1 VTDGRSQLEHEGIGM
16 TERKEGGEG
25 ASSRTREF
33 EQGDKVLGRCV
44 VDRCVRRDRL
54 ASFYSAR
61 ALEPDEAS
69 AQCSI
74 WSVHAGIVHRSE
86 RASTLFFDE
95 MQAAS
100 VIAHPAIP
108 GVIAF
113 DPAAPGPVVIARL
126 APGTSLRDRLA
137 EGELLNTR
145 EVARIVTAVA
155 DALNALH
162 TASPPVYHRAVTPE
176 RVISAEDAVLLEECG
191 YAHALILAGMLS
203 EREVEAF
210 AQPGYRV
217 PSQVSRAGGAAVDRF
232 LLTVLAFEAL
242 TGQLPFGAVTVAE
255 LDEATRERV
264 PSARAARPTLPT
276 EVDKVFA
283 RAWRQGAD
291 RPFGSVAEFAVDL
304 ARVLAPTEAPEAMT
318 AGADD
323 GDRLFVRASHRPEAD
338 DVERALESLGEPL
351 TEGGSA
357 QDSSAARRFDVE
369 KLLPMVSAALQVGER
384 TSSVPPE
391 RRSGKALPPL
401 GRALDLP
408 PSKPTLLGAPTG
420 SARGIAPL
428 LARAPVRPMSEPE
441 PAVDDPTPVVG
452 YAHFGSAAFREARD
466 QAPETSESRPPD
478 LSSDAELQDRLSAVN
493 PPLEVFGEERS
504 VVELDESLLEP
515 SSTNTNLQRIM
526 DEIASF
532 RPSDRSPLAAGEGGA
547 HLADSLDEG
556 VTRAVN
562 REDLVRDELA
572 EARTVDPQD
581 RTQHVGTPAS
591 GSTLRAP
598 GPALNGTIS
607 KKTPLPAMPPYES
620 VSSRGTPLSSIKP
633 SATGT
638 RTTKRPAMD
647 PSDRPSPVSESRGPR
662 LGTPVQAFGKGS
674 SLPTTT
680 PAPTRL
686 NTPVPLGGAPSR
698 PVRRSVPPGAVSKP
712 AASAPPIEEPAA
724 KPETVALRR
733 EGDLLARVAPGV
745 ARLTA
750 LSALVAT
757 VGLIYAARQLDAYM
771 SDPAY
776 VMREAMRPEVSPAPQ
791 DAGAPVDDLATAT
804 PPAVEDAGNT
814 AVPAVS
820 ELPDAS
826 ALAIAMDASTVGDAV
841 VAADSP
847 AATDVLVATGP
858 SFIAATDAGVPRRA
872 TPAATPAAGGVPG
885 DAAHARI
892 WTQLQRRVADCVEG
906 IDSHTSVTVL
916 VRFDGTTGMVQRIRS
931 RGIFAEPPIGP
942 CLEQA
947 VTGIRVPP
955 FTAPSWDTSFSFPI
969 APPRWRP
976 PQ

>member
-1 VTDGRSQLEHEGIGM
+1 M
-16 TERKEGGEG
+16 TERKEGGE
-25 ASSRTREF
+25 AETSRTREF

-61 ALEPDEAS
+61 ALEPDEVS

-74 WSVHAGIVHRSE
+74 WAVHAGIVHRSE

-95 MQAAS
+95 MQSAS
-100 VIAHPAIP
+100 VITHPAIP

-145 EVARIVTAVA
+145 EVARLVTAVA
-155 DALNALH
+155 DALTALH
-162 TASPPVYHRAVTPE
+162 AASPPVYHRAVTPE
-176 RVISAEDAVLLEECG
+176 RVLSADDAVLLEECG

-232 LLTVLAFEAL
+232 LLAVLAFEAL

-255 LDEATRERV
+255 LDEATRGRI
-264 PSARAARPTLPT
+264 PSARAARPTLPQ
-276 EVDKVFA
+276 EVDEVFV
-283 RAWRQGAD
+283 RAWSQDAE
-291 RPFGSVAEFAVDL
+291 RPFASVAEFAGDL
-304 ARVLAPTEAPEAMT
+304 ARVLAPTEALEPTRSA
-318 AGADD
+318 ADD
-323 GDRLFVRASHRPEAD
+323 GDRLFGRASQRPGSDE
-338 DVERALESLGEPL
+338 VERAVEALGEPL
-351 TEGGSA
+351 SA
-357 QDSSAARRFDVE
+357 GAPAQESSAARRFDVE

-384 TSSVPPE
+384 SSSVPPE

-420 SARGIAPL
+420 SSRGIAPL
-428 LARAPVRPMSEPE
+428 MARGATRPTPEPEPE

-452 YAHFGSAAFREARD
+452 YAHLGSAAFREARD
-466 QAPETSESRPPD
+466 QLPETSESRPPD
-478 LSSDAELQDRLSAVN
+478 LSSDAELQDRLSVVN
-493 PPLEVFGEERS
+493 PPHTVFGEERS

-515 SSTNTNLQRIM
+515 SNTNTNLQRIM

-532 RPSDRSPLAAGEGGA
+532 RPSDRTSMTEGEGE

-562 REDLVRDELA
+562 REDLVREELA
-572 EARTVDPQD
+572 EARSVDPLD

-598 GPALNGTIS
+598 GPALHGTIS
-607 KKTPLPAMPPYES
+607 KKTPLPALPPYES

-638 RTTKRPAMD
+638 RTTKRPALD
-647 PSDRPSPVSESRGPR
+647 PADRPAPVSESSGPR
-662 LGTPVQAFGKGS
+662 LGTPVQAFGRGS

-698 PVRRSVPPGAVSKP
+698 PVRRSVPPGVVSKP
-712 AASAPPIEEPAA
+712 AASAPPIDEPAP

-776 VMREAMRPEVSPAPQ
+776 VMREASRPEVTPAPQ
-791 DAGAPVDDLATAT
+791 DAGAPIDDLAVAAA
-804 PPAVEDAGNT
+804 PALEDAGNPSLALT
-814 AVPAVS
+814 SGPF
-820 ELPDAS
+820 DAS
-826 ALAIAMDASTVGDAV
+826 TLATAMDAATPGDAALAPSDAPSAPEASV
-841 VAADSP
+841 TP
-847 AATDVLVATGP
+847 GP
-858 SFIAATDAGVPRRA
+858 TIIAATDAGAPRR
-872 TPAATPAAGGVPG
+872 TPPVVTPAGGVPG
-885 DAAHARI
+885 DAVHARV
-892 WTQLQRRVADCVEG
+892 WTQLSRRVADCVEG

-916 VRFDGTTGMVQRIRS
+916 VRFDGPTGMVQRIRS

>member
-1 VTDGRSQLEHEGIGM
+1 M
-16 TERKEGGEG
+16 TERREGGETES
-25 ASSRTREF
+25 ARTREF

-54 ASFYSAR
+54 ASFYSAH
-61 ALEPDEAS
+61 ALEPDEANGS
-69 AQCSI
+69 CSI

-95 MQAAS
+95 MQATS
-100 VIAHPAIP
+100 VITHPSIP
-108 GVIAF
+108 GIIAF
-113 DPAAPGPVVIARL
+113 DPAAPGPVVIARIG
-126 APGTSLRDRLA
+126 PGTSLRDRLA

-145 EVARIVTAVA
+145 EVARIVSAVA
-155 DALNALH
+155 DALTALH
-162 TASPPVYHRAVTPE
+162 SASPPVYHRAVTPE
-176 RVISAEDAVLLEECG
+176 RVLSGDESVMLEECG

-203 EREVEAF
+203 ERELEAF

-232 LLTVLAFEAL
+232 LLAVLAFEAL
-242 TGQLPFGAVTVAE
+242 TGQLPFGAVTVSE
-255 LDEATRERV
+255 LDEATRDRL
-264 PSARAARPTLPT
+264 PSARAARPTLPQG
-276 EVDKVFA
+276 VDDVFA
-283 RAWRQGAD
+283 RAWRQGGD
-291 RPFGSVAEFAVDL
+291 RPFASVREFAEEL
-304 ARVLAPTEAPEAMT
+304 SRVLAPVESPEVSLA
-318 AGADD
+318 AVDD
-323 GDRLFVRASHRPEAD
+323 GDRLFGRASQRAGAD
-338 DVERALESLGEPL
+338 EVDRALASLDEAPADAAA
-351 TEGGSA
+351 SPDA
-357 QDSSAARRFDVE
+357 SAARRFDVE

-428 LARAPVRPMSEPE
+428 IARAGARPAQDVTSDGDPAPE
-441 PAVDDPTPVVG
+441 DPTPVVG
-452 YAHFGSAAFREARD
+452 YAHLGSAAFREGRD
-466 QAPETSESRPPD
+466 STPESSESRPPD
-478 LSSDAELQDRLSAVN
+478 LSTEAELQDRLSAVD
-493 PPLEVFGEERS
+493 PPNTVFGEERS

-515 SSTNTNLQRIM
+515 STTNTNLQRIM

-532 RPSDRSPLAAGEGGA
+532 RPSDRSPLSGA
-547 HLADSLDEG
+547 DVGDHLSDHLDEG

-572 EARTVDPQD
+572 EARAIDPLD
-581 RTQHVGTPAS
+581 RTQHAGTPAS

-598 GPALNGTIS
+598 GPALHGTIS
-607 KKTPLPAMPPYES
+607 KKTPLPALPPYES

-633 SATGT
+633 TATGT
-638 RTTKRPAMD
+638 RTTRRPG
-647 PSDRPSPVSESRGPR
+647 SELSERPPPPSESSGPR
-662 LGTPVQAFGKGS
+662 LGTPVQALGKGS

-698 PVRRSVPPGAVSKP
+698 PVRRSVPPGAVTKP
-712 AASAPPIEEPAA
+712 AAAAPPIDEPAPTA
-724 KPETVALRR
+724 EPVAIRR

-776 VMREAMRPEVSPAPQ
+776 VMREAARPDVTPAPY
-791 DAGAPVDDLATAT
+791 DAGTPVDDLASAVTPTPEDAGSAPAVVTPAASDAATLATEMDASVASVAADVLVASTDVVRAPEAAVST
-804 PPAVEDAGNT
+804 PPAV
-814 AVPAVS
+814 V
-820 ELPDAS
+820 
-826 ALAIAMDASTVGDAV
+826 
-841 VAADSP
+841 
-847 AATDVLVATGP
+847 
-858 SFIAATDAGVPRRA
+858 AATDAGTPRRA
-872 TPAATPAAGGVPG
+872 TPPTPAAGAVPG
-885 DAAHARI
+885 DAVHARV
-892 WTQLQRRVADCVEG
+892 WTQLSRRVADCVEG
-906 IDSHTSVTVL
+906 IDSHTSVTVM
-916 VRFDGTTGMVQRIRS
+916 VRFDGPTGMVQRIRS

-947 VTGIRVPP
+947 VTGIRVPA
-955 FTAPSWDTSFSFPI
+955 FTAPAWDTSFSFPI

>member
-1 VTDGRSQLEHEGIGM
+1 M
-16 TERKEGGEG
+16 TERKEGGE
-25 ASSRTREF
+25 AESARTREF

-61 ALEPDEAS
+61 SLEPDEANGS
-69 AQCSI
+69 CSI

-95 MQAAS
+95 MSAAS

-155 DALNALH
+155 DALTALH
-162 TASPPVYHRAVTPE
+162 TASPSVYHRAVTPE
-176 RVISAEDAVLLEECG
+176 RVISADDAVLLEECG

-203 EREVEAF
+203 ERELEAF

-232 LLTVLAFEAL
+232 LLAVLAFEAL

-264 PSARAARPTLPT
+264 PSARAARPTLPA
-276 EVDKVFA
+276 EVDEVFV
-283 RAWRQGAD
+283 RAWRQGAE
-291 RPFGSVAEFAVDL
+291 RPFASVAEFADNL
-304 ARVLAPTEAPEAMT
+304 ARVLAPSEAAEA
-318 AGADD
+318 APVSADG
-323 GDRLFVRASHRPEAD
+323 GDRLFGRASQRPGAD
-338 DVERALESLGEPL
+338 EVDRALESLGEPL
-351 TEGGSA
+351 SDGAAA

-391 RRSGKALPPL
+391 RRSGKALPPM

-428 LARAPVRPMSEPE
+428 LARSVARPAPEAE

-452 YAHFGSAAFREARD
+452 YAHLGSAAFREARD
-466 QAPETSESRPPD
+466 SVPETSESRPPD

-515 SSTNTNLQRIM
+515 SNTNTNLQRIM

-532 RPSDRSPLAAGEGGA
+532 RPSDRASPTQGEGD
-547 HLADSLDEG
+547 HLADALDEG
-556 VTRAVN
+556 VTRAVH

-572 EARTVDPQD
+572 EARSVDPLD

-598 GPALNGTIS
+598 GPALQGMAS
-607 KKTPLPAMPPYES
+607 KKTPLPALPPYES

-638 RTTKRPAMD
+638 RTTKRPAGEG
-647 PSDRPSPVSESRGPR
+647 SDRPSPAGESGGPR
-662 LGTPVQAFGKGS
+662 LGTPVQALGKGS

-698 PVRRSVPPGAVSKP
+698 PVRRSVPPGTASKP
-712 AASAPPIEEPAA
+712 AASAPPIEEPAP
-724 KPETVALRR
+724 KPETVSLRR
-733 EGDLLARVAPGV
+733 ESDLLARVAPGV

-750 LSALVAT
+750 LSALIAT

-776 VMREAMRPEVSPAPQ
+776 VMREALRPEPTPAPH
-791 DAGAPVDDLATAT
+791 DAGAPVDDLAVAT
-804 PPAVEDAGNT
+804 SPAIEDAGSPLVSAATGQPDGATVASTMDGAAPTDATVT
-814 AVPAVS
+814 AADDVAAPSDVTAPPGPAV
-820 ELPDAS
+820 
-826 ALAIAMDASTVGDAV
+826 IVAV
-841 VAADSP
+841 
-847 AATDVLVATGP
+847 
-858 SFIAATDAGVPRRA
+858 DAGAPRRA
-872 TPAATPAAGGVPG
+872 TPPTVSAGGVPG
-885 DAAHARI
+885 DAVHARV

-916 VRFDGTTGMVQRIRS
+916 VRFDGPTGMVQRIRS

-955 FTAPSWDTSFSFPI
+955 FSAASWDTSFSFPI

>member
-1 VTDGRSQLEHEGIGM
+1 M

-25 ASSRTREF
+25 ETSRTREF

-155 DALNALH
+155 DALTALH
-162 TASPPVYHRAVTPE
+162 SASPPVFHRAVTPE
-176 RVISAEDAVLLEECG
+176 RVISADDSVQLEECG

-217 PSQVSRAGGAAVDRF
+217 PSLVSRAGGAAVDRF
-232 LLTVLAFEAL
+232 LLAVLAFEAL
-242 TGQLPFGAVTVAE
+242 TGQLPFGAITVAE

-276 EVDKVFA
+276 EVDEVFA
-283 RAWRQGAD
+283 RAWRQGVD
-291 RPFGSVAEFAVDL
+291 RPFATVAEFAGDL
-304 ARVLAPTEAPEAMT
+304 ARVLAPTEAPEAMP
-318 AGADD
+318 AAADD
-323 GDRLFVRASHRPEAD
+323 GDRLFGRASQRPGAD
-338 DVERALESLGEPL
+338 DVERALESLNEPL
-351 TEGGSA
+351 SDASTA
-357 QDSSAARRFDVE
+357 QESSAARRFDVE

-420 SARGIAPL
+420 SSRGIAPL
-428 LARAPVRPMSEPE
+428 LARAPVRPTPEPEPE

-452 YAHFGSAAFREARD
+452 YAHLGSAAFREARD

-478 LSSDAELQDRLSAVN
+478 LSSEAELQDRLSAVN

-515 SSTNTNLQRIM
+515 SNTNTNLQRIM

-532 RPSDRSPLAAGEGGA
+532 RPSDRSPLASGEGGE

-562 REDLVRDELA
+562 REDLVREELA
-572 EARTVDPQD
+572 EARAVDPLD

-598 GPALNGTIS
+598 GPALHGTIS
-607 KKTPLPAMPPYES
+607 KKTPLPALPPYES

-638 RTTKRPAMD
+638 RTTKRPAVD
-647 PSDRPSPVSESRGPR
+647 PSDRPAPVSESSGPR
-662 LGTPVQAFGKGS
+662 LGTPVQAFTKGS

-698 PVRRSVPPGAVSKP
+698 PVRRSVPPGTVSKP
-712 AASAPPIEEPAA
+712 AASAPPVEEPPS

-776 VMREAMRPEVSPAPQ
+776 VMREATRPEVTPAPQ
-791 DAGAPVDDLATAT
+791 DAGAPVDDLATAS
-804 PPAVEDAGNT
+804 PPIAEDAGNT
-814 AVPAVS
+814 SIPAVT
-820 ELPDAS
+820 ELPDAAS
-826 ALAIAMDASTVGDAV
+826 LSTAMDASTLTDAV
-841 VAADSP
+841 VASADAP
-847 AATDVLVATGP
+847 AVVDAAVTTGP
-858 SFIAATDAGVPRRA
+858 SVIPATDAGTPRR
-872 TPAATPAAGGVPG
+872 TVPAVTPAAGGVPG
-885 DAAHARI
+885 DAVHARV

-916 VRFDGTTGMVQRIRS
+916 VRFDGPTGMVQRIRS